1 MNFLP
6 FIIGYL
12 ALITGVAL
20 YFSRK
25 VKSSDDFSIAGR
37 RLGSIIIAG
46 TLLATWM
53 GGGSIL
59 GTANFI
65 YTYGPFAGI
74 VFCLAEPFGI
84 FLLILL
90 SRLIRRTESYTVAE
104 ILRRRYGNIAN
115 IMASLAIIL
124 AYVGIVSYQI
134 RGFGIILNLST
145 GIKLESA
152 FLISFMFIL
161 LITLVGGLI
170 SVAYTDCL
178 SAFLIAFGLLA
189 GIPFAL
195 QATQGFGGILSSLP
209 AENLTLM
216 STLNPL
222 QWIGY
227 LLPVIFLVLGDQ
239 NMYQRLFAAK
249 NECSAFRG
257 SLYWLIGCLLINIPL
272 IILATSSRALAL
284 LPLESADYAIL
295 ELAAR
300 ILPFALGGIV
310 LASASA
316 FLLTTGDSYLLSS
329 ATTFVYDILTKYRKR
344 KTPDKLKL
352 LLQRVM
358 VLLLGIIAFIMIR
371 FFPSV
376 LEMQMFA
383 YTIYGATI
391 TPALLGALIWKK
403 STKAGGISSMVVGI
417 CFTLIAQL
425 TVKQWWNLNAVVVS
439 APLSILT
446 LVVVS
451 LLTQK
456 KKSS

>member
-1 MNFLP
+1 MDFLP
-6 FIIGYL
+6 FIIVYL
-12 ALITGVAL
+12 ALITGMAL

-25 VKSSDDFSIAGR
+25 VKSSDDFSVAGR
-37 RLGSIIIAG
+37 RLGPIIIAG

-65 YTYGPFAGI
+65 YSYGPFAG
-74 VFCLAEPFGI
+74 VLYCLAEPFGI

-90 SRLIRRTESYTVAE
+90 ARTIRRTKGYTISG
-104 ILRRRYGNIAN
+104 ILNDRYGNIAN
-115 IMASLAIIL
+115 IVASLAIIL

-134 RGFGIILNLST
+134 RGFGIILNLAT
-145 GIKLESA
+145 GISLENA
-152 FLISFMFIL
+152 FLISFGFIL
-161 LITLVGGLI
+161 LITLLGGLI

-178 SAFLIAFGLLA
+178 SAFLISFGLLV

-195 QATQGFGGILSSLP
+195 QATGGFTGMLSSLP
-209 AENLTLM
+209 PENLTLM

-227 LLPVIFLVLGDQ
+227 LLPTLFLVLGDQ

-249 NECSAFRG
+249 DERSASLG
-257 SLYWLIGCLLINIPL
+257 SLYWLIGCLIINIPL
-272 IILATSSRALAL
+272 IILAASSRALDL

-295 ELAAR
+295 ELAATVM
-300 ILPFALGGIV
+300 PFVLGGII

-329 ATTFVYDILTKYRKR
+329 ATTFVYDILTRYRKK
-344 KTPDKLKL
+344 KTSDRLKL
-352 LLQRVM
+352 FLQRLM
-358 VLLLGIIAFIMIR
+358 VLLLGVSAFVMIR

-383 YTIYGATI
+383 YTMYGATI
-391 TPALLGALIWKK
+391 TPALLGALVWKK
-403 STKAGGISSMVVGI
+403 STKAGGISSMLVGI
-417 CFTLIAQL
+417 CFTVIGQV
-425 TVKQWWNLNAVVVS
+425 TVKQWWDLNAIVVS
-439 APLSILT
+439 APLAIIT
-446 LVVVS
+446 LIVVS

-456 KKSS
+456 KSV